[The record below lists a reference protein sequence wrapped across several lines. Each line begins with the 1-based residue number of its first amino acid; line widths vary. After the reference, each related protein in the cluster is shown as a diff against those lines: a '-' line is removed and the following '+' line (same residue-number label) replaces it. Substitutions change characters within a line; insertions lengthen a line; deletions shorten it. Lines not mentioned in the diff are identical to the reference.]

1 MTSRHSLPHD
11 ERAVELLVDR
21 ALFGLGES
29 ELRELR
35 ELAELYPAIGD
46 ADGGF
51 TPIDVAVA
59 ELQLSSLEH
68 SAMPDRLAAR
78 LELAAEALQR
88 DAIGVI
94 GHVGPLSPRSAAP
107 VSPDRPTPDQSA
119 DARVIEISRSTG
131 LWNSMGWL
139 AAAAAITLLAV
150 VWTNRQTTPAAAN
163 GTAAVAIAH
172 QAALEQVL
180 AAKDVVKSQW
190 GPFNAL
196 DTGAEPELSGIT
208 GEVAWSDS
216 RQLGVMTFKG
226 LPVNDP
232 TREQYQLWIVDATR
246 GLDQRVSG
254 GIFDV
259 SSAQVDANGEV
270 RVVFSPAAVK
280 VNKAAVFALTIEKPG
295 GVVVS
300 DMKRRVVLAAV
311 KS

>member
-1 MTSRHSLPHD
+1 MSSRHALPHD
-11 ERAVELLVDR
+11 QRAVELLVDR
-21 ALFGLGES
+21 ALFGLAES
-29 ELRELR
+29 EQRELR
-35 ELAELYPAIGD
+35 QLAELCPEIGD
-46 ADGGF
+46 PDDGF
-51 TPIDVAVA
+51 TLIDAAVA
-59 ELQLSSLEH
+59 ELQLSTLH
-68 SAMPDRLAAR
+68 PLALPDRLVASLEVAAD
-78 LELAAEALQR
+78 AWQR

-94 GHVGPLSPRSAAP
+94 GHVGPLAPRVIAPRSPA
-107 VSPDRPTPDQSA
+107 RPGPDQAS
-119 DARVIEISRSTG
+119 DARVLEVTRSAG
-131 LWNSMGWL
+131 LWSSLGWL

-150 VWTNRQTTPAAAN
+150 VWTNRQNPSSTFTGGAP
-163 GTAAVAIAH
+163 VAITP

-180 AAKDVVKSQW
+180 AAKDAIKSQW

-196 DTGAEPELSGIT
+196 DSGEAPELSGIS

-216 RQLGVMTFKG
+216 RQLGVMTFRG

-259 SSAQVDANGEV
+259 SRAQVDANGEI